1 MEILVTIIAFWLIL
15 VGAYGAYSLTQERNR
30 ERAPKVRATPQI
42 NLATVPAG
50 AGPFGPVSLPTER
63 VPSFIA
69 RASSAAARREVD
81 DVDAEL
87 ARGEIESDRFAAER
101 IVAARLQARVQEPDE
116 APANEMNV
124 YEEPAIEEEPVYEV
138 PKPSMPQYVEPE
150 AEAPRQTSPFA
161 RFEPS
166 YEEPAPRRETSR
178 RPSGR
183 QDEPRIAS
191 FELPER
197 PRPTEVDYLRAEVQH
212 LRSEINALSYDA
224 PAGPAPAGRQD
235 RPKQRRYRTGNY
247 TQLPRVLRRQVKEA
261 RGKFGPE

>member
-30 ERAPKVRATPQI
+30 ERAPKVRPTPQI
-42 NLATVPAG
+42 NLATAPAG

-69 RASSAAARREVD
+69 RTSSAAARREVE

-87 ARGEIESDRFAAER
+87 ARGEVESDRFAAER
-101 IVAARLQARVQEPDE
+101 IVAARLQARAHLDE
-116 APANEMNV
+116 APEYDMNV
-124 YEEPAIEEEPVYEV
+124 YEEQAIEEDEPVYEV
-138 PKPSMPQYVEPE
+138 PKPSMPQYVEPK
-150 AEAPRQTSPFA
+150 
-161 RFEPS
+161 
-166 YEEPAPRRETSR
+166 
-178 RPSGR
+178 
-183 QDEPRIAS
+183 
-191 FELPER
+191 
-197 PRPTEVDYLRAEVQH
+197 EVDYLRAEVQH